1 MSTTPAKKAAAK
13 RAAPKAKPKPSFT
26 DAYGNQVATAEE
38 ALESYQRKAEEDAAA
53 EADVVDAEVTEPETW
68 IGKDGVEYDTPE
80 EALDSWNDV
89 DDALPAE
96 PTAIAAFVDDIPDDL
111 SDIPEDM
118 QFSTQRDESE
128 EEEREFIE
136 IALDG
141 ALRVKLYKPPVSA
154 YMLLAGSLSSNADNA
169 DRMYAIQTLLNMS
182 LEEKGRI
189 YLKNRM
195 LGPAGKTNY
204 DDQILGKITDK
215 IMTTW
220 GDELDPNKNR
230 AQKRAAAKAAKR
242 NGVKR

>member
-1 MSTTPAKKAAAK
+1 MSTTPAKKAAK
-13 RAAPKAKPKPSFT
+13 RAAPKAKPSFT

-53 EADVVDAEVTEPETW
+53 EADVVDAEVAEPEVW
-68 IGKDGVEYDTPE
+68 PGKDGVEYDTPE

-154 YMLLAGSLSSNADNA
+154 YMLLAGSLSSNADNS

-189 YLKNRM
+189 YLRNRM

-204 DDQILGKITDK
+204 DEQILGKITDK

-242 NGVKR
+242 NGAKR

>member
-1 MSTTPAKKAAAK
+1 MSATPAKKAAK
-13 RAAPKAKPKPSFT
+13 RAAPKAKASFT

-38 ALESYQRKAEEDAAA
+38 ALESYQRKAEEAAAA

-80 EALDSWNDV
+80 DALDSWNDV

-242 NGVKR
+242 NGAKR

>member
-1 MSTTPAKKAAAK
+1 
-13 RAAPKAKPKPSFT
+13 
-26 DAYGNQVATAEE
+26 
-38 ALESYQRKAEEDAAA
+38 
-53 EADVVDAEVTEPETW
+53 
-68 IGKDGVEYDTPE
+68 
-80 EALDSWNDV
+80 
-89 DDALPAE
+89 
-96 PTAIAAFVDDIPDDL
+96 
-111 SDIPEDM
+111 M

-242 NGVKR
+242 NGAKR